1 MASIMDIF
9 NPQVSQKDDTV
20 TVTYCHD
27 LYSGS
32 CTYKLVTL
40 QGKKL
45 RQEIELLVSSDM
57 DDILECLYK
66 MGEITGPD
74 CFDKIKGEIINHSL
88 LQVQSRNK

>member
-9 NPQVSQKDDTV
+9 QITTEENDDTV
-20 TVTYCHD
+20 TVTYCHQ

-32 CTYKLVTL
+32 CTYKLATL
-40 QGKKL
+40 HGKKL

-66 MGEITGPD
+66 MGEIKGPE
-74 CFDKIKGEIINHSL
+74 CFTRIKGEILNHSL
-88 LQVQSRNK
+88 LQVQSRKR

>member
-1 MASIMDIF
+1 MTSIMDIF
-9 NPQVSQKDDTV
+9 QVTTKENDNTV
-20 TVTYCHD
+20 TVTYCHQ
-27 LYSGS
+27 LYSGH

-45 RQEIELLVSSDM
+45 RQEIELLTNTDM

-74 CFDKIKGEIINHSL
+74 CFNKIKGDIINHSL

>member
-1 MASIMDIF
+1 MDIF
-9 NPQVSQKDDTV
+9 QVTTKENDDTV
-20 TVTYCHD
+20 TVTYCHN

-57 DDILECLYK
+57 DDIIECLYK
-66 MGEITGPD
+66 MGEITGPE
-74 CFDKIKGEIINHSL
+74 CFTKIKNEILIHSL
-88 LQVQSRNK
+88 LQVQSRKK

>member
-9 NPQVSQKDDTV
+9 QVNTQQNDDTI
-20 TVTYCHD
+20 TVTYCHQ

-45 RQEIELLVSSDM
+45 RQEIELLISSDM

-66 MGEITGPD
+66 MGEMKGPD
-74 CFDKIKGEIINHSL
+74 CFDKIKNEIINDSH
-88 LQVQSRNK
+88 LQVQSPKS